1 MKRHWKIATAL
12 AAAITLAPFA
22 AKQLSPQAVSH
33 ADTPEPTALVLKVVD
48 GDTIDILDDVRKRLR
63 LRLIGLD
70 TPETKKPGYTI
81 GCFGPEASEF
91 ARNTLQ
97 GKRVAV
103 VTDPSQETHDRYG
116 RTLAFVILPDG
127 TNYSVAAVKGGY
139 AHAYVFGHKPS
150 IYAPEI
156 AAAEQDARN
165 SGRGLW
171 GPPCF
176 GDTKSVPRQ

>member
-1 MKRHWKIATAL
+1 MKRRWKIAAAL

-97 GKRVAV
+97 GKRVAL
-103 VTDPSQETHDRYG
+103 VTDPSQDVHDRYG

-127 TNYSVAAVKGGY
+127 TNYSVAAVKAGY

-150 IYAPEI
+150 MYAQEI
-156 AAAEQDARN
+156 AAAEQEARDAR
-165 SGRGLW
+165 RGLW

-176 GDTKSVPRQ
+176 GNTESVRTQ